1 MHLIIYL
8 FIFLGLCILYN
19 NNTVAGSGQEDLVT
33 LVEKRVGAD
42 TFLDKIGDI
51 PKHEGFN
58 KVGKT
63 YTYDT

>member
-1 MHLIIYL
+1 MP
-8 FIFLGLCILYN
+8 GL
-19 NNTVAGSGQEDLVT
+19 VQEDLVT

-58 KVGKT
+58 KVCCSDSNLICNNQVPTNEK
-63 YTYDT
+63 DHLFEINMLI

>member
-1 MHLIIYL
+1 MP
-8 FIFLGLCILYN
+8 GL
-19 NNTVAGSGQEDLVT
+19 VQEDLVT

-58 KVGKT
+58 KVIISYSYQTNHKI
-63 YTYDT
+63 YK